1 MIKKIFPI
9 ILAGFLLAQ
18 PIFGLAENLCW
29 DECPYEG
36 YRQDSGDQYRIC
48 GDYDSD
54 YCLEWSNWQTD
65 GPDCWDECSYQGQ
78 HQCSGTSGKTCG
90 NYDSDSCLEWS
101 SLQNC
106 DTQCYSCGDGTC
118 NSQCGETQSNCSQDC
133 GSSPPACWDEC
144 SYDGKRECTDSTH
157 YRTCG
162 NYDSDSCLEWSS
174 SQSCGTGKTC
184 QDGQC
189 VALSLSVDVKA
200 NSSNGPITLYYKDY
214 VTISWT
220 SQNAVSCSASGD
232 WSGSKSTS
240 GSQTIQL
247 NSVKTYTFTL
257 TCQNSS
263 SQTSTDS
270 VQVIVQPKPPT
281 VITKPAVVTL

>member
-1 MIKKIFPI
+1 MRKNKMIKKIFPI
-9 ILAGFLLAQ
+9 ILAGFILAQ
-18 PIFGLAENLCW
+18 PIFILAEGLCW

-48 GDYDSD
+48 GNYDDD
-54 YCLEWSNWQTD
+54 YCLEWSGWQTD
-65 GPDCWDECSYQGQ
+65 EPD
-78 HQCSGTSGKTCG
+78 
-90 NYDSDSCLEWS
+90 
-101 SLQNC
+101 
-106 DTQCYSCGDGTC
+106 
-118 NSQCGETQSNCSQDC
+118 
-133 GSSPPACWDEC
+133 CWDEC

-162 NYDSDSCLEWSS
+162 NYDSDYCLEWSS
-174 SQSCGTGKTC
+174 SQSCGAGKTC

-189 VALSLSVDVKA
+189 VALSLSVNVKA
-200 NSSNGPITLYYKDY
+200 NGSNGPITLYYKDY

-240 GSQTIQL
+240 GSQMIQL